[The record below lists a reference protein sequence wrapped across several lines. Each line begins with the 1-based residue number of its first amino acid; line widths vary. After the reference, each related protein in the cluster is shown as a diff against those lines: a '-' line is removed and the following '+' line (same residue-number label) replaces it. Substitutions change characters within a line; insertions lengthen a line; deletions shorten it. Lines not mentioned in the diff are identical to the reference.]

1 MVRQRLVRSEEDQ
14 MIAGICGGIA
24 DYLQISSTWVR
35 LAFLLLIPASGVGL
49 FLYLILLVIMP
60 TTNQLEMPAKTFAEE
75 NLSHLG
81 ETVMESVQKISQHS
95 TNGLNAGILLILL
108 GVLFL
113 LMNFGWLNSYLIW
126 PLMLISAGI
135 LVMFR
140 HRR

>member
-1 MVRQRLVRSEEDQ
+1 MVRQRLVRSEQDQ
-14 MIAGICGGIA
+14 MIAGICSGIA

-81 ETVMESVQKISQHS
+81 ETVMESVQKISQQS
-95 TNGLNAGILLILL
+95 ADGLNAGILLILL

-135 LVMFR
+135 LVILR